1 MQAVTCLGS
10 TGSLHE
16 SEAHTSVEQPVSP
29 TGPSASQTAGSAQ
42 KDNKDP
48 AYRMI
53 APFGKENTAYEL
65 QDHAARTQDTLV
77 DAVENAEVAEI
88 KRVVFRALT
97 RLRAAQIKEFDTIS
111 RLETQAIDAYND
123 AHHYRKENP
132 LEHLS
137 IDEPPVATDKLVS
150 FH

>member
-1 MQAVTCLGS
+1 M
-10 TGSLHE
+10 TGTAHILAQ
-16 SEAHTSVEQPVSP
+16 EASNPQVVQ
-29 TGPSASQTAGSAQ
+29 
-42 KDNKDP
+42 
-48 AYRMI
+48 
-53 APFGKENTAYEL
+53 PFGRENTARAL
-65 QDHAARTQDTLV
+65 QSDADRSEETLI

-88 KRVVFRALT
+88 KRTVFRALT
-97 RLRAAQIKEFDTIS
+97 RLRAAQIKEYDTIA